1 MVWPHRACGFDGGLD
16 RSTRR
21 GLWMDFDLQGVVNG
35 AVEAALKSGGPVE
48 KLVSEQVNKAIAEA
62 FTSQFRSYSDFGK
75 AVQKAVADALTF
87 DPDKFE
93 IQRYHLLIRDVV
105 KRRVE
110 EKMTL
115 EFAVELDKLLA
126 DLHEPVPAE
135 LKLSELV
142 AAFIEHFE
150 KESYARN
157 RADRISVTV
166 ENFEYGYTTIKLHP
180 DGSGKKTYSSHH
192 DMSLFLNK
200 EGNVYAIW
208 ISGESI
214 DKKFFLSPKRGFERL
229 LVGLYMQKSRI
240 VMDSYNSA
248 YKEAPEDE
256 CSCA

>member
-1 MVWPHRACGFDGGLD
+1 MA
-16 RSTRR
+16 
-21 GLWMDFDLQGVVNG
+21 FDLQVVVNG
-35 AVEAALKSGGPVE
+35 AVEAAMKDGGPVE

-62 FTSQFRSYSDFGK
+62 FMSQFRTYSDFGK

-87 DPDKFE
+87 DPNKFD

-105 KRRVE
+105 KKRVE
-110 EKMTL
+110 EKMTQ

-150 KESYARN
+150 KDSYARKQ
-157 RADRISVTV
+157 ADRVSVKVGTTD
-166 ENFEYGYTTIKLHP
+166 YGFTHIYLYP
-180 DGSGKKTYSSHH
+180 DGSQKKPYSSHY
-192 DMSLFLNK
+192 DMGLHLDK
-200 EGNVYAIW
+200 EGVVYSVVIN
-208 ISGESI
+208 GESI
-214 DKKFFLSPKRGFERL
+214 DKKFFLSRKRGFERL

-240 VMDSYNSA
+240 VLDSYDSA
-248 YKEAPEDE
+248 YKEEPEDE